1 MSVATYQEPPW
12 GWNTNRI
19 VTAPSGAVSR
29 RRAARQ
35 ASGSNSNHPQ
45 VLQEGQSLAPD
56 LPIHTKMDNSK
67 KRSMAHQPQRKKAAT
82 PGAVAPNA
90 AAQASAA
97 SHRRTVRRPPAAE
110 GTGRRRR
117 FKSMAQAHAVERLP
131 MAVVR
136 VPVAADWDSV
146 RDFSSDAMNEPRAAL
161 PAADVS
167 LASSAV
173 SVAM

>member
-67 KRSMAHQPQRKKAAT
+67 KRSMATSRNAKRPQRRAPSRQPPQPKRAPRLIAG
-82 PGAVAPNA
+82 PSGALQRQRGPDGA
-90 AAQASAA
+90 
-97 SHRRTVRRPPAAE
+97 
-110 GTGRRRR
+110 
-117 FKSMAQAHAVERLP
+117 
-131 MAVVR
+131 
-136 VPVAADWDSV
+136 
-146 RDFSSDAMNEPRAAL
+146 
-161 PAADVS
+161 
-167 LASSAV
+167 
-173 SVAM
+173 